1 MTLSEL
7 PDLARNLW
15 PLWLG
20 ALFVG
25 IVLRAYWPGR
35 RREMQDHADIPF
47 RESESA
53 Q

>member
-1 MTLSEL
+1 MTLAGLLEVAQS
-7 PDLARNLW
+7 LW

-20 ALFVG
+20 ALFIG

-35 RREMQDHADIPF
+35 RREMQDHAAIPF

-53 Q
+53 P